1 MRATYD
7 APDDGDCVLGD
18 TSDGVITID
27 VQKLIE
33 GRMLIQANSGSG
45 KSWALRR
52 LLEQTHGRVQ
62 QIVLDV
68 EDEFHTLRERGDYI
82 LAGRATGGDCPAEPR
97 SAHLLARRL
106 LELGV
111 SAVIS
116 LYELHEAQRHAFV
129 DRFLKAVMSVPRDLW
144 HPCLFVIDEA
154 HKFCP
159 EKGAGASEAS
169 EAVIDLMTRGRKR
182 GFCGILATQRISKL
196 HKDAAAEANNK
207 LIGRA
212 ILDNDTERSAKELG
226 LKRGTDDVLRKMKA
240 GTFYAYGPALSEQVA
255 LVKVGEVFTT
265 HPRAGE
271 RAAAV
276 PPAPAKV
283 RAILAQLADLP
294 AEAEEEE
301 RTVEQL
307 RNELATVRR
316 ELESERKEWNHRFR
330 EVSRIPP
337 GFSIDERERVQP
349 MLDRLRDIPAALAVV
364 ATDLDKAL
372 RVVVPTVSAVF
383 ARAKGR
389 DEGHTTPEPPLA
401 TNKVV
406 SVREQLRDAGFPT
419 VAEMIR
425 DEPAGEWKGSIPRGG
440 AAHTVLLPPLVHFG
454 ALSRDDLAILSG
466 IARGGTFDK
475 YLSTC
480 RSEGL
485 VDSAPGATM
494 IAATGKGR
502 VANQGREPLDYTL
515 RLALWMRKAG
525 SARELLD
532 ALVVAW
538 PKSLTRDELAA
549 RAGYSRGG
557 TFDKYL
563 STVKGLGVV
572 LVDRQV
578 VSLAPAFMH
587 GRKGE

>member
-7 APDDGDCVLGD
+7 APNDAIECVLGD
-18 TSDGVITID
+18 TNDGFITIE
-27 VQKLIE
+27 VPRLIE
-33 GRMLIQANSGSG
+33 SRLLVQANSGSG

-52 LLEQTHGRVQ
+52 ILEQTHHRVQ
-62 QIVLDV
+62 QVVLDV

-82 LAGRATGGDCPAEPR
+82 LAGRASGGDCPAEPR
-97 SAHLLARRL
+97 SAPLLARRL

-111 SAVIS
+111 SAIIS
-116 LYELHEAQRHAFV
+116 LYELHERDRHLFV
-129 DRFLKAVMSVPRDLW
+129 QKFLESMMNAPRDLW
-144 HPCLFVIDEA
+144 HPVLVVIDEA

-159 EKGAGASEAS
+159 QVGSSVAAG
-169 EAVIDLMTRGRKR
+169 AVIDLMTRGRKR
-182 GFCGILATQRISKL
+182 GFCGVLATQRISKL

-207 LIGRA
+207 LIGRSA
-212 ILDNDTERSAKELG
+212 LDVDMKRAAEELG
-226 LKRGTDDVLRKMKA
+226 LAGKAEVASLRQMKP
-240 GTFYAYGPALSEQVA
+240 GHFYAFGPALSDTVRA
-255 LVKVGEVFTT
+255 VKVGDVATT

-271 RAAAV
+271 RSAAV

-307 RNELATVRR
+307 RADLASLRR
-316 ELESERKEWNHRFR
+316 DLETERAERAKEALRARTQPN
-330 EVSRIPP
+330 
-337 GFSIDERERVQP
+337 GFSIAERERVQP
-349 MLDRLRDIPAALAVV
+349 VLERLRNIPAELAVV
-364 ATDLDKAL
+364 AADLDKAL
-372 RVVVPTVSAVF
+372 AAVVPTIGAVL
-383 ARAKGR
+383 ARAQQR
-389 DEGHTTPEPPLA
+389 DEGATPA
-401 TNKVV
+401 TWSGMPASVV
-406 SVREQLRDAGFPT
+406 ISDIKALSSRE
-419 VAEMIR
+419 VAEIVSTSHG
-425 DEPAGEWKGSIPRGG
+425 DGKGIVPRGG
-440 AAHTVLLPPLVHFG
+440 AAHTVLLPPLVRFG